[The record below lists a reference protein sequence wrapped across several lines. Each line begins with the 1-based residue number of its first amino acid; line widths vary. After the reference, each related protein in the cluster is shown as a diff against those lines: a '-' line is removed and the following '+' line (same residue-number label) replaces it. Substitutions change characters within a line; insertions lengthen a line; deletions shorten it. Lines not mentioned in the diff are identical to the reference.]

1 MRTKTRNEP
10 EPSRVLAWRR
20 EQLVETGFPPSLAAQ
35 VAVDPRYDLHA
46 LIELVE
52 RDCPPELAVQILAP
66 FEDEAAA

>member
-1 MRTKTRNEP
+1 MRAETTGEREA
-10 EPSRVLAWRR
+10 SRVLVWRR
-20 EQLVETGFPPSLAAQ
+20 EQLAETGFPRPLAAR
-35 VAVDPRYDLHA
+35 VAADPRYDVHA